1 MILVCHTERDKS
13 RVHTVISQFIT
24 VSKNDKMYLRLCN
37 CRVMSLNALVRGQYV
52 VRQTGR

>member
-1 MILVCHTERDKS
+1 MILVCHTEWDKS

-37 CRVMSLNALVRGQYV
+37 CHVMSLNALVRGQYV